1 MRVSEFE
8 LTEPVPELRK
18 PHVIASLRPWVDAGS
33 VGTLTLARLER
44 HLGAKDMG
52 GLATPGRFFDF
63 TRYRPTVYYTEGQRR
78 MTIPNTFVRYA
89 LGEGDFDYLFVH
101 ILEPHAFAEEYID
114 SLAQLIDH
122 LKVERYCRVG
132 GMYDAV
138 PHTRPILVSGT
149 MDGEDMSHVPGVSQS
164 RRSPYQ
170 GPTSIINLL
179 SEKLSAL
186 GTENVTLMARLP
198 QYIQL
203 EEDHTGAASLL
214 NIMCHL
220 YNLPRELAVSR
231 RGVRQYERVSSEMER
246 NSGVKALV
254 EQLEA
259 DYDARMETAAREE
272 RSEETIPLAPSVE
285 QFLRELGENGNWEQE
300 KE

>member
-33 VGTLTLARLER
+33 VGTLTLSRLER

-52 GLATPGRFFDF
+52 GLATPGKFFDF

-89 LGEGDFDYLFVH
+89 LGEEDFDYLFVH

-138 PHTRPILVSGT
+138 PHTRPILVTGT
-149 MDGEDMSHVPGVSQS
+149 MDGEDMSQVPGVSPS

-246 NSGVKALV
+246 NSGVKALL

-259 DYDARMETAAREE
+259 DYDARMESTAREE
-272 RSEETIPLAPSVE
+272 RSEETIPLSPSVE
-285 QFLRELGENGNWEQE
+285 QFLRELGGNWEQE

>member
-33 VGTLTLARLER
+33 VGTLTLSRLER

-52 GLATPGRFFDF
+52 GLATPGKFFDF

-89 LGEGDFDYLFVH
+89 PGDGEFDYLFVH

-114 SLAQLIDH
+114 SLAELLDH

-138 PHTRPILVSGT
+138 PHTRPILVTGT
-149 MDGEDMSHVPGVSQS
+149 MDGEDMSHVPGVSAS

-179 SEKLSAL
+179 SEKLNAM

-259 DYDARMETAAREE
+259 DYDARMESTAREE
-272 RSEETIPLAPSVE
+272 RSEETIPLSPSVE
-285 QFLRELGENGNWEQE
+285 QFLRELGESGNWEQE
-300 KE
+300 RG